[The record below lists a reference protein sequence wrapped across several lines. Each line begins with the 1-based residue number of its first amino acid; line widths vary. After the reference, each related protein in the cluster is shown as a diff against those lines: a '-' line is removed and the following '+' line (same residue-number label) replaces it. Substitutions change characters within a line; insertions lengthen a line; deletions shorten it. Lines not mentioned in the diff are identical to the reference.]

1 MAAASLDF
9 SIQKNLVNEKLRDM
23 SQLAEKVRWIEQIKF
38 KKEQGHKVA
47 YIEISNFTSDS
58 YFNQD
63 IDIEYEGEV
72 NIVELK
78 LGSHYVCQMLKP
90 EDNRNNFLNAKYN
103 FDVSKAYKEELVQIL
118 MFDVVPEDVLSVW
131 VLAMDVV
138 LEIDELKS
146 VESNDSLDRQ
156 Y

>member
-1 MAAASLDF
+1 M
-9 SIQKNLVNEKLRDM
+9 
-23 SQLAEKVRWIEQIKF
+23 
-38 KKEQGHKVA
+38 A

-103 FDVSKAYKEELVQIL
+103 FDVSKAYKVFDIFLKDKYIIL
-118 MFDVVPEDVLSVW
+118 LNGPKFPFNEQWTGQTYRNVFDHWTNNCICFKDLIQK
-131 VLAMDVV
+131 
-138 LEIDELKS
+138 EISEGWLKFKERPMK
-146 VESNDSLDRQ
+146 VHTDPFVA
-156 Y
+156 